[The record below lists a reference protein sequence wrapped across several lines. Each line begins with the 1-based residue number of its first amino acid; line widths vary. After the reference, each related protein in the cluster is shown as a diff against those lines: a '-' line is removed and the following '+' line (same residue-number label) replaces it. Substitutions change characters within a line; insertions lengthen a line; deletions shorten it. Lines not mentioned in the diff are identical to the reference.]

1 MICLSRAKKIHKHF
15 IVVNKTMLKFWNEMA
30 WHFCGHIKHVIK
42 RGYEKPEK
50 YAQILLTIPILRFTT
65 TVCLLGSL
73 AA

>member
-1 MICLSRAKKIHKHF
+1 
-15 IVVNKTMLKFWNEMA
+15 MLKFWNEMA